1 MKNILLL
8 IILSLLISCTNHKDK
23 DTINNNS
30 GNTIYKDKLTV
41 NYSKNF
47 KIEYSDS
54 IKIITVFSS
63 DSLKKVM
70 AIYILAGKNI
80 KTFPVIQNSQLIRT
94 PIKSV
99 GVLTSLYIG
108 FLEKLDLLDKV
119 IAIDNINYIFS
130 PAIHRKYKEGKV
142 EEVGDATSMNI
153 EKIFS
158 LNPGIVFTY
167 GNGNPYLDG
176 SKKLIRN
183 NIPIASSPFHLETT
197 PLARAEWIKFIAA
210 FFDKEKE
217 ANEVFSKTERRY
229 HELQEIAEK
238 AKERPTVFT
247 EAIFGGTWYVPGG
260 KSFMATLLDDA
271 GADYI
276 WKDNKDIG
284 SLKLSFEQVYNK
296 ANSAD
301 FWINALLWKNLED
314 GLKNDPRNN
323 KFKAFK
329 TGNVYN
335 NNASI
340 NENGLYEYWENGIIN
355 CDLVLADLIKIFHPE
370 LLPEH
375 QFKYYNKLQPK

>member
-1 MKNILLL
+1 
-8 IILSLLISCTNHKDK
+8 
-23 DTINNNS
+23 
-30 GNTIYKDKLTV
+30 
-41 NYSKNF
+41 
-47 KIEYSDS
+47 
-54 IKIITVFSS
+54 
-63 DSLKKVM
+63 M

>member
-1 MKNILLL
+1 MKKMLSLIL
-8 IILSLLISCTNHKDK
+8 LSLLISCTNQKDK
-23 DTINNNS
+23 NTTTDNS
-30 GNTIYKDKLTV
+30 GNSIYKDKLTV

-47 KIEYSDS
+47 KIEYRDS
-54 IKIITVFSS
+54 LKVITVLSS

-70 AIYILAGKNI
+70 AVYILAGENI
-80 KTFPVIQNSQLIRT
+80 RVIPVIQNAQLIRT
-94 PIKSV
+94 PIKSIA
-99 GVLTSLYIG
+99 VLTSLFVG
-108 FLEKLDLLDKV
+108 FLEKLDLLDRI
-119 IAIDNINYIFS
+119 IAVDNINYIFS
-130 PAIHRKYKEGKV
+130 PVIQQKFKEGKI
-142 EEVGDATSMNI
+142 EEIGDATSMNI

-176 SKKLIRN
+176 SEKLIRN
-183 NIPIASSPFHLETT
+183 NIPIASSPFHLETS

-210 FFDKEKE
+210 FFDKEKKT
-217 ANEVFSKTERRY
+217 NEVFSNIEKRY
-229 HELQEIAEK
+229 HELELIADR

-260 KSFMATLLDDA
+260 KSFMASLLKDA

-276 WKDNKDIG
+276 WKDNKDVG
-284 SLKLSFEQVYNK
+284 SLKLSFEQVYDK

-301 FWINALLWKNLED
+301 FWINTLLWKNLED

-355 CDLVLADLIKIFHPE
+355 CDLVLADLIKIFHQE
-370 LLPEH
+370 LLPRH
-375 QFKYYNKLQPK
+375 QFKYYKKLQYK